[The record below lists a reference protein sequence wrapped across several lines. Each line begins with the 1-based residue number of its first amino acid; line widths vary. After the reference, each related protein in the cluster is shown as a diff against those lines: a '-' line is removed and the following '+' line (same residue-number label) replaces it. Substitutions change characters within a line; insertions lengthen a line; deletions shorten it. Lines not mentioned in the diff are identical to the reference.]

1 MGLSV
6 WSEGQGKEPV
16 ADILPKLSLLLGV
29 LAVMALSC
37 PHLWRIALT
46 EWELPTLKGYTFLG
60 SP

>member
-6 WSEGQGKEPV
+6 QSEGQGKDPV
-16 ADILPKLSLLLGV
+16 ADILPKFSLVLSV
-29 LAVMALSC
+29 LAVMALSS
-37 PHLWRIALT
+37 PHLWRIALA